1 MTKKP
6 DDSLLPVTAGDINK
20 LKSMVDDLYNNV
32 GKILVHAE
40 VNDDDIES
48 TVSNILSDIRCCLVD
63 RWAEKFLPGEGTPME
78 PSKSGFPDDDDW
90 EEEYEKFGFSRC
102 GTLPRKGEVPRFFN
116 GATYVESTNG
126 RLELGLSVGRF

>member
-1 MTKKP
+1 MQKKSAA
-6 DDSLLPVTAGDINK
+6 SLLPVTAGDINE

-63 RWAEKFLPGEGTPME
+63 RWAEKFLPSEGSPLE
-78 PSKSGFPDDDDW
+78 PSESGFPDDDDW
-90 EEEYEKFGFSRC
+90 EEEYEKYGFCR
-102 GTLPRKGEVPRFFN
+102 
-116 GATYVESTNG
+116 
-126 RLELGLSVGRF
+126 

>member
-1 MTKKP
+1 MQKKSAA
-6 DDSLLPVTAGDINK
+6 SLLPVTAGDINE

-63 RWAEKFLPGEGTPME
+63 RWAEKFSFGTV
-78 PSKSGFPDDDDW
+78 GV
-90 EEEYEKFGFSRC
+90 GFSR
-102 GTLPRKGEVPRFFN
+102 R
-116 GATYVESTNG
+116 
-126 RLELGLSVGRF
+126 

>member
-1 MTKKP
+1 MQKKSAA
-6 DDSLLPVTAGDINK
+6 SLLPVTAGDINE

-63 RWAEKFLPGEGTPME
+63 RWAEKFLPGEGSPLE
-78 PSKSGFPDDDDW
+78 PSESGFSDDDDW
-90 EEEYEKFGFSRC
+90 EEEYEKYGFCR
-102 GTLPRKGEVPRFFN
+102 
-116 GATYVESTNG
+116 
-126 RLELGLSVGRF
+126 

>member
-1 MTKKP
+1 MQKKSAA
-6 DDSLLPVTAGDINK
+6 SLLPVTAGDINE

-63 RWAEKFLPGEGTPME
+63 R
-78 PSKSGFPDDDDW
+78 
-90 EEEYEKFGFSRC
+90 
-102 GTLPRKGEVPRFFN
+102 
-116 GATYVESTNG
+116 
-126 RLELGLSVGRF
+126 

>member
-1 MTKKP
+1 MNKKP

-20 LKSMVDDLYNNV
+20 LKSMVDDLYNNL

-48 TVSNILSDIRCCLVD
+48 TVSNILSDIKCCLVD

-78 PSKSGFPDDDDW
+78 PSESVFPDDDDW
-90 EEEYEKFGFSRC
+90 EEEYEKFGFSR
-102 GTLPRKGEVPRFFN
+102 
-116 GATYVESTNG
+116 
-126 RLELGLSVGRF
+126 

>member
-1 MTKKP
+1 MQKKSAA
-6 DDSLLPVTAGDINK
+6 SLLPVTAGDINE

-63 RWAEKFLPGEGTPME
+63 RWAEKV
-78 PSKSGFPDDDDW
+78 SSGLKVLLWNRRSRVFPTMMIGRRNTRSTGSAV
-90 EEEYEKFGFSRC
+90 EY
-102 GTLPRKGEVPRFFN
+102 
-116 GATYVESTNG
+116 G
-126 RLELGLSVGRF
+126 RN

>member
-1 MTKKP
+1 MQKK
-6 DDSLLPVTAGDINK
+6 SAASFLPVTAGDINE

-63 RWAEKFLPGEGTPME
+63 RWAEKFLPGEGSPLE
-78 PSKSGFPDDDDW
+78 PSESGFPDDDDW
-90 EEEYEKFGFSRC
+90 EEEYEKYGFCR
-102 GTLPRKGEVPRFFN
+102 
-116 GATYVESTNG
+116 
-126 RLELGLSVGRF
+126 

>member
-32 GKILVHAE
+32 GKTLVHAE
-40 VNDDDIES
+40 VNNDDIES
-48 TVSNILSDIRCCLVD
+48 TVSNILSDIKCCLVD

-78 PSKSGFPDDDDW
+78 PSKVGFPDDDDW
-90 EEEYEKFGFSRC
+90 EEEYEKFGFSR
-102 GTLPRKGEVPRFFN
+102 
-116 GATYVESTNG
+116 
-126 RLELGLSVGRF
+126 

>member
-20 LKSMVDDLYNNV
+20 LKSMVDDLV
-32 GKILVHAE
+32 E
-40 VNDDDIES
+40 
-48 TVSNILSDIRCCLVD
+48 

-90 EEEYEKFGFSRC
+90 EEEYEKFGFSR
-102 GTLPRKGEVPRFFN
+102 
-116 GATYVESTNG
+116 
-126 RLELGLSVGRF
+126 

>member
-1 MTKKP
+1 MQKKSAA
-6 DDSLLPVTAGDINK
+6 SLLPVTAGDINE

-63 RWAEKFLPGEGTPME
+63 RWAEKFLPGEGSPLE
-78 PSKSGFPDDDDW
+78 PSESGFLDDDDW
-90 EEEYEKFGFSRC
+90 EEEYEKYGFCR
-102 GTLPRKGEVPRFFN
+102 
-116 GATYVESTNG
+116 
-126 RLELGLSVGRF
+126 